1 MAHKLKAAA
10 IFLVLLLT
18 AAWAGEGKHSTSPV
32 KFTTKELP
40 LPGATGLVTLDY
52 FAYEPTHQRI
62 WVPAGNLGAVEVID
76 ARSDQITPIPGFRT
90 AEREIRGRR
99 VVLGP
104 SSASIGDGVVYVG
117 SRADSTICALDTAT
131 MKLGDCISSAA
142 PAEGLVGAPDAVV
155 YVPLTREVWIT
166 RAAPPLGI
174 AAPDRSLSIFDASDP
189 RHLKPKGKMA
199 VEGSAEGYAVDL
211 KRRRF
216 YTNIE
221 EDGRTLAIDPHARK
235 IVSTWHSG
243 CDEPRGLALDTQR
256 GFLFVACSAR
266 VIALDLNRDGRVLGS
281 IDTGDG
287 LDNIGY
293 SEAEHRLYAAASVAA
308 KLTVASVDA
317 QGKMQMIATVP
328 TVAGARGVIAT
339 SPGHAYL
346 IDPRGGK
353 IWKVTAQ

>member
-1 MAHKLKAAA
+1 MAYKLKITA
-10 IFLVLLLT
+10 IFLVLALAT
-18 AAWAGEGKHSTSPV
+18 AWAGDAKHTTGPV

-52 FAYEPTHQRI
+52 FAFEPAHQRV
-62 WVPAGNLGAVEVID
+62 WVPAGNLGAVDVID
-76 ARSDQITPIPGFRT
+76 ARTDKITPIPGFRT
-90 AEREIRGRR
+90 AEREVRGQRR
-99 VVLGP
+99 VLGP
-104 SSASIGDGVVYVG
+104 SSATLGDGVVYVG
-117 SRADSTICALDTAT
+117 SRADSSICALDTAT
-131 MKLGDCISSAA
+131 LKLGDCISSAS

-174 AAPDRSLSIFDASDP
+174 AAPDKSLSVFDASDP
-189 RHLKPKGKMA
+189 RHLKPKGKIA
-199 VEGSAEGYAVDL
+199 VAGSAEGYAVDL
-211 KRRRF
+211 KRGRF

-221 EDGRTLAIDPHARK
+221 EDGRTLAIDPRTRK
-235 IVSTWHSG
+235 IISTWHSG
-243 CDEPRGLALDTQR
+243 CDEPRGLALDTDR

-266 VIALDLNRDGRVLGS
+266 VIELDVNHDGRVLGS
-281 IDTGDG
+281 IETGGG

-308 KLTVASVDA
+308 KLTVASVDK
-317 QGKMQMIATVP
+317 QGKMQTIATLP
-328 TVAGARGVIAT
+328 TTAGMRGVIAA